1 MTIHIYQA
9 QLLHYLTEDNLADRA
24 KRAHLDAADLNNA
37 DLINDNLTNV
47 ERPSITVVDKNVTL
61 LPVVA
66 GVKVYPEYIAN
77 GALVVD
83 DATGRVVDYGS
94 CASMMSQYG
103 NASRQEGQAPVQIHD
118 YQDQLIMP
126 GFIDTHVHYPQIDMI
141 AAFGEQL
148 LDWLNNYTFVTEAN
162 FGDAKIADDT
172 AKFFL
177 NQLLANG
184 TTSALV
190 FSTSHPQSVES
201 FFNESCRLN
210 TRMITGNVLMDQNA
224 PEHLCVPTE
233 QGIRDT
239 QNIIDKWHE
248 RGRQHV
254 AITPRF
260 AITST
265 PKQLQMTGELYR
277 SYDSVYLQ
285 THLAENLDEI
295 AFVREL
301 YPNHK
306 GYLDV
311 YHDMGLLGRH
321 TTLAHGIHLSTSEY
335 EVLRDT
341 GTQIAHCPTSNLF
354 LGSGLFDLSK
364 TLSYTGVSI
373 ATDVGAGTSLSML
386 TTLSEAYKVQQLQS
400 NPLSAHQGLYQ
411 ITLGN
416 AQSLLLDDKIGNFM
430 PNKEADFVVIDM
442 GGTDLMERRMTQTK
456 SLDEQLFVLMMLGD
470 DRVIEE
476 TIIAGV
482 SRYKKAVAA

>member
-9 QLLHYLTEDNLADRA
+9 QLLHYLTEENLAARA
-24 KRAHLDAADLNNA
+24 KHTHVETADLT
-37 DLINDNLTNV
+37 NDSLTNA

-103 NASRQEGQAPVQIHD
+103 NASRQEGQAPVQIHG

-172 AKFFL
+172 SKFFL

-201 FFNESCRLN
+201 FFNESSRMN

-239 QNIIDKWHE
+239 QNLIDKWHE

-341 GTQIAHCPTSNLF
+341 GT
-354 LGSGLFDLSK
+354 
-364 TLSYTGVSI
+364 
-373 ATDVGAGTSLSML
+373 
-386 TTLSEAYKVQQLQS
+386 
-400 NPLSAHQGLYQ
+400 
-411 ITLGN
+411 
-416 AQSLLLDDKIGNFM
+416 
-430 PNKEADFVVIDM
+430 
-442 GGTDLMERRMTQTK
+442 
-456 SLDEQLFVLMMLGD
+456 
-470 DRVIEE
+470 
-476 TIIAGV
+476 
-482 SRYKKAVAA
+482 

>member
-1 MTIHIYQA
+1 MAIHIYQA
-9 QLLHYLTEDNLADRA
+9 QLLHYLTEDDLAIRSKELEAAA
-24 KRAHLDAADLNNA
+24 KDSDNVQYLNTIELDS
-37 DLINDNLTNV
+37 
-47 ERPSITVVDKNVTL
+47 SISL
-61 LPVVA
+61 LPVIA
-66 GVKVYPEYIAN
+66 GVNVYPEYIAD

-83 DATGRVVDYGS
+83 DATGLVVDYGN
-94 CASMMSQYG
+94 CASMMLKYG
-103 NASRQEGQAPVQIHD
+103 NESEHESKAPVQVHNCKHN
-118 YQDQLIMP
+118 LIMP

-162 FGDAKIADDT
+162 FGNPKVAHDT
-172 AKFFL
+172 ARFFL

-190 FSTSHPQSVES
+190 FSTSHPQSVEA
-201 FFNESCRLN
+201 FFTESIRLN

-224 PEHLCVPTE
+224 PENLCVPTE

-285 THLAENLDEI
+285 THLAENLDEV

-311 YHDMGLLGRH
+311 YHDMGLLGRR
-321 TTLAHGIHLSTSEY
+321 TTLAHGIYLETSEY

-386 TTLSEAYKVQQLQS
+386 TTLSEAYKVQQLQKKS
-400 NPLSAHQGLYQ
+400 LSAHQGLYQ

-430 PNKEADFVVIDM
+430 PNKEADFVVINM
-442 GGTDLMERRMTQTK
+442 GGTELLERRMTQTK
-456 SLDEQLFVLMMLGD
+456 SLEEQLFVLMMLGD
-470 DRVIEE
+470 DRVIEQ
-476 TIIAGV
+476 TVIAGV
-482 SRYKKAVAA
+482 SRYKRSTIL

>member
-1 MTIHIYQA
+1 MTLHIYQA
-9 QLLHYLTEDNLADRA
+9 RLLHYLTES
-24 KRAHLDAADLNNA
+24 DLTLRTVPDGNA
-37 DLINDNLTNV
+37 PDPLEMPTV
-47 ERPSITVVDKNVTL
+47 ITDTEL
-61 LPVVA
+61 LSVIESVRIC
-66 GVKVYPEYIAN
+66 PEYIAD

-83 DATGRVVDYGS
+83 DATGCIVDYGRRQGML
-94 CASMMSQYG
+94 ANY
-103 NASRQEGQAPVQIHD
+103 ADTADQEGREPVKIHD
-118 YQDQLIMP
+118 HRDKLIMP

-141 AAFGEQL
+141 AAYGEQL

-162 FGDAKIADDT
+162 FGDPKVAHDT
-172 AKFFL
+172 AQFFL

-184 TTSALV
+184 TTSAMV
-190 FSTSHPQSVES
+190 FSTSHPLSAEAFFTES
-201 FFNESCRLN
+201 HRLN

-224 PEHLCVPTE
+224 PAPLCVPAE
-233 QGIRDT
+233 QSIRDT
-239 QNIIDKWHE
+239 QDIIDNWHE

-265 PKQLQMTGELYR
+265 PKQLRMAGDLYA

-285 THLAENLDEI
+285 THLAENRDEVV
-295 AFVREL
+295 FVQTL

-311 YHDMGLLGRH
+311 YDDMGLLGRR
-321 TTLAHGIHLSTSEY
+321 TMLAHGIYLETSEY
-335 EVLRDT
+335 ERLRDT

-354 LGSGLFDLSK
+354 LGSGLFDLPK

-416 AQSLLLDDKIGNFM
+416 AQSLLLDKKIGNFM
-430 PNKEADFVVIDM
+430 PNKEADFVVIDL
-442 GGTDLMERRMTQTK
+442 GATALLERRMAQTNT
-456 SLDEQLFVLMMLGD
+456 LEEQLFVLMMLGD
-470 DRVIEE
+470 DRVIEQ
-476 TIIAGV
+476 TVVAGV
-482 SRYKKAVAA
+482 SRYQKSNAL

>member
-1 MTIHIYQA
+1 MTLHIYQA
-9 QLLHYLTEDNLADRA
+9 QLLHYLTEDDLEDRA
-24 KRAHLDAADLNNA
+24 
-37 DLINDNLTNV
+37 
-47 ERPSITVVDKNVTL
+47 ERSSKTTTVDKSISL
-61 LPVVA
+61 MPVIA
-66 GVKVYPEYIAN
+66 GVKVYPEYIAD

-83 DATGRVVDYGS
+83 DTTGLIVDYGS
-94 CASMMSQYG
+94 SKAVLADYAST
-103 NASRQEGQAPVQIHD
+103 AAEEGREPVQIHD
-118 YQDQLIMP
+118 YQHKLIMP

-162 FGDAKIADDT
+162 FGDPKVAHDT

-201 FFNESCRLN
+201 FFTESQRLN

-224 PEHLCVPTE
+224 PAHLCVPAE

-239 QNIIDKWHE
+239 QDIIDKWHE

-265 PKQLQMTGELYR
+265 PKQLRLTGELYA

-285 THLAENLDEI
+285 THLAENRDEI

-311 YHDMGLLGRH
+311 YEDMGLLGRR
-321 TTLAHGIHLSTSEY
+321 TTLAHGIYLETSEY
-335 EVLRDT
+335 ERLRET

-400 NPLSAHQGLYQ
+400 NPLPAHQGLYQ

-416 AQSLLLDDKIGNFM
+416 AQSLLLDKKIGNFM

-442 GGTDLMERRMTQTK
+442 AATELLERRMTQTN
-456 SLDEQLFVLMMLGD
+456 SLDKRLFVLMMLGD
-470 DRVIEE
+470 DRVIEQ
-476 TIIAGV
+476 TVVAGV
-482 SRYKKAVAA
+482 SRYLKAVAS

>member
-1 MTIHIYQA
+1 MTLHIYQA
-9 QLLHYLTEDNLADRA
+9 QLLHYVTAEDIAARLIHTMSTADNSNQ
-24 KRAHLDAADLNNA
+24 NNNIEK
-37 DLINDNLTNV
+37 D
-47 ERPSITVVDKNVTL
+47 VTL
-61 LPVVA
+61 MPVIA
-66 GVKVYPEYIAN
+66 GMSVYPEYIAN

-83 DATGRVVDYGS
+83 DVTGLVVDYGS
-94 CASMMSQYG
+94 NDIILAEY
-103 NASRQEGQAPVQIHD
+103 AHAKEGQASVLIHD
-118 YQDQLIMP
+118 YKDKLIMP
-126 GFIDTHVHYPQIDMI
+126 GFIDTHVHYPQIDMM

-148 LDWLNNYTFVTEAN
+148 LDWLNNYTFVTEAT
-162 FGDAKIADDT
+162 FADPAVAQDT
-172 AKFFL
+172 ARFFL

-190 FSTSHPQSVES
+190 FSTSHPQSVEA
-201 FFNESCRLN
+201 FFTESQRLN

-224 PEHLCVPTE
+224 PANLCVPTE

-239 QNIIDKWHE
+239 QDIIDNWHE

-265 PKQLQMTGELYR
+265 PKQLQMSGELYA

-285 THLAENLDEI
+285 THLAENHDEI
-295 AFVREL
+295 AFVRSL

-311 YHDMGLLGRH
+311 YDDMGLLGRR
-321 TTLAHGIHLSTSEY
+321 TTLAHGIHLETVEY
-335 EVLRDT
+335 ERLRET

-354 LGSGLFDLSK
+354 LGSGLFNLSK

-386 TTLSEAYKVQQLQS
+386 TTLSEAYKVQQLQ
-400 NPLSAHQGLYQ
+400 NNLLSAHQGLYQ

-416 AQSLLLDDKIGNFM
+416 AQSLVLDDKIGNFM

-442 GGTDLMERRMTQTK
+442 TATPLLERRMAQTK
-456 SLDEQLFVLMMLGD
+456 TFDEQLFVLMMMGD

-476 TIIAGV
+476 TMIAGI
-482 SRYKKAVAA
+482 SRYQRST

>member
-9 QLLHYLTEDNLADRA
+9 QLLHYLTEENLAARA
-24 KRAHLDAADLNNA
+24 KHTHLETADLT
-37 DLINDNLTNV
+37 NDSLTNA
-47 ERPSITVVDKNVTL
+47 ERHSITVVDKNVNL
-61 LPVVA
+61 LPVVV

-103 NASRQEGQAPVQIHD
+103 NVSRQEGQAPVQIHD
-118 YQDQLIMP
+118 CQDQLIMP

-172 AKFFL
+172 SKFFL

-224 PEHLCVPTE
+224 PEHLCVSTE

-416 AQSLLLDDKIGNFM
+416 AQSLLLDNKIGNFM
-430 PNKEADFVVIDM
+430 PNKEADFVVINM

>member
-9 QLLHYLTEDNLADRA
+9 RLLHYLTESDRTE
-24 KRAHLDAADLNNA
+24 RATSDHSQT
-37 DLINDNLTNV
+37 LTV
-47 ERPSITVVDKNVTL
+47 EQDITL
-61 LPVVA
+61 LPVIE
-66 GVKVYPEYIAN
+66 GVQVYPEYIAD

-83 DATGRVVDYGS
+83 DVTGCIVEYGHNETISAKYTNTSEQVDHLVVK
-94 CASMMSQYG
+94 
-103 NASRQEGQAPVQIHD
+103 VHD
-118 YQDQLIMP
+118 YRDKLIMP

-141 AAFGEQL
+141 AAYGEQL

-162 FGDAKIADDT
+162 FGDPKVAHDT
-172 AKFFL
+172 AQFFL

-184 TTSALV
+184 TTSAMV
-190 FSTSHPQSVES
+190 FSTSHPESVNAFFTES
-201 FFNESCRLN
+201 HKLN

-224 PEHLCVPTE
+224 PDNLCVPAE

-239 QNIIDKWHE
+239 QNIIDNWHE

-260 AITST
+260 AITSS
-265 PKQLQMTGELYR
+265 PKQLQMAGELYA
-277 SYDSVYLQ
+277 SYESVYLQ
-285 THLAENLDEI
+285 THLAENHDEI
-295 AFVREL
+295 AFVKQL

-311 YHDMGLLGRH
+311 YDTMGLLGRR
-321 TTLAHGIHLSTSEY
+321 TTLAHGIHLEISEY
-335 EVLRDT
+335 ERLRDT
-341 GTQIAHCPTSNLF
+341 GTQISHCPTSNLF
-354 LGSGLFDLSK
+354 LGSGLFDLPK

-386 TTLSEAYKVQQLQS
+386 TTLSEAYKIQQLQS
-400 NPLSAHQGLYQ
+400 NQLSAHQGLYQ

-442 GGTDLMERRMTQTK
+442 GATELLERRMAQTK
-456 SLDEQLFVLMMLGD
+456 TLEEQLFVLMMLSD
-470 DRVIEE
+470 DRVIDQ
-476 TIIAGV
+476 TVIAGV
-482 SRYKKAVAA
+482 SRYRKSTL

>member
-1 MTIHIYQA
+1 MTLHIYQA
-9 QLLHYLTEDNLADRA
+9 QLLHYLIEDDLKKRTDSTKLNLATSSS
-24 KRAHLDAADLNNA
+24 LNS
-37 DLINDNLTNV
+37 T
-47 ERPSITVVDKNVTL
+47 VDKTIKL
-61 LPVVA
+61 LPVNA
-66 GVKVYPEYIAN
+66 GVTVYAEYIAD
-77 GALVVD
+77 GALVVND
-83 DATGRVVDYGS
+83 KTGLVVDYGNS
-94 CASMMSQYG
+94 DSIMAEYG
-103 NASRQEGQAPVQIHD
+103 CPQQGQQPAQIHD
-118 YQDQLIMP
+118 HKQKLIMP

-162 FGDAKIADDT
+162 FGDPKVAHDT
-172 AKFFL
+172 SKFFL
-177 NQLLANG
+177 DQLLANG
-184 TTSALV
+184 TTSAMV
-190 FSTSHPQSVES
+190 FATSHPESVEA
-201 FFNESCRLN
+201 FFTESTRLN
-210 TRMITGNVLMDQNA
+210 MRMITGNVLMDQNA
-224 PEHLCVPTE
+224 PKRLCVPTE
-233 QGIRDT
+233 QGIRDS
-239 QNIIDKWHE
+239 QNIIDKWHG

-265 PKQLQMTGELYR
+265 PKQLQMTGELYA
-277 SYDSVYLQ
+277 SYDDVYLQ
-285 THLAENLDEI
+285 THLAENRDEV
-295 AFVREL
+295 AFVRKL

-311 YHDMGLLGRH
+311 YADMGLLGRY
-321 TTLAHGIHLSTSEY
+321 TTLAHGIYLETSEY

-400 NPLSAHQGLYQ
+400 NPLSAHQGFYQ

-430 PNKEADFVVIDM
+430 PNKEADFVVIDLAA
-442 GGTDLMERRMTQTK
+442 TTLLERRMSQTK
-456 SLDEQLFVLMMLGD
+456 SLEEQLFVLMMLGD
-470 DRVIEE
+470 DRVIDE
-476 TIIAGV
+476 TVIAGV
-482 SRYKKAVAA
+482 SRYNKVV

>member
-9 QLLHYLTEDNLADRA
+9 QLLHYLTQDDLA
-24 KRAHLDAADLNNA
+24 KRKAFELS
-37 DLINDNLTNV
+37 DNRIPDFLATLT
-47 ERPSITVVDKNVTL
+47 VDTSTTL
-61 LPVVA
+61 LPINA
-66 GVKVYPEYIAN
+66 GIRVYPEYISD
-77 GALVVD
+77 GAIVVD
-83 DATGRVVDYGS
+83 DVTGLIAAYGS
-94 CASMMSQYG
+94 RQAILADYASD
-103 NASRQEGQAPVQIHD
+103 QEGKDQIQIHD
-118 YQDQLIMP
+118 CQHKLIMP

-201 FFNESCRLN
+201 FFNESSRLN

-224 PEHLCVPTE
+224 PDHLCVSTE

-482 SRYKKAVAA
+482 SRYKKTTTA

>member
-9 QLLHYLTEDNLADRA
+9 KLLHYLTEENLADRA
-24 KRAHLDAADLNNA
+24 KRAHLDTDA
-37 DLINDNLTNV
+37 LTNDSLTNS
-47 ERPSITVVDKNVTL
+47 ECPSITVVDKNVTL
-61 LPVVA
+61 LPVIA

-77 GALVVD
+77 GALVID
-83 DATGRVVDYGS
+83 DATGRVIDYGS
-94 CASMMSQYG
+94 CTSIMSRYGNGNG
-103 NASRQEGQAPVQIHD
+103 NASNQAGKEPVQIHD
-118 YQDQLIMP
+118 HKHKLIMP

-162 FGDAKIADDT
+162 FGDPKVAHDT
-172 AKFFL
+172 SKFFL

-190 FSTSHPQSVES
+190 FSTSHPQSVEA
-201 FFNESCRLN
+201 FFTESSRIN
-210 TRMITGNVLMDQNA
+210 SRMITGNVLMDQNA

-265 PKQLQMTGELYR
+265 PKQLQMTGELYG

-311 YHDMGLLGRH
+311 YHDMGLLGRR
-321 TTLAHGIHLSTSEY
+321 TTLAHGIYLETPEY

-386 TTLSEAYKVQQLQS
+386 TTLSEAYKVQQLQN

-442 GGTDLMERRMTQTK
+442 GGTDLIKRRMTQTN
-456 SLDEQLFVLMMLGD
+456 SFDEQLFVLMMLGD

-482 SRYKKAVAA
+482 SRYKKVAA

>member
-1 MTIHIYQA
+1 MAIHIYQA
-9 QLLHYLTEDNLADRA
+9 QLLHYLTEDDLAIRSKELKAAA
-24 KRAHLDAADLNNA
+24 KDSDNAQYLNTIELDN
-37 DLINDNLTNV
+37 
-47 ERPSITVVDKNVTL
+47 SISL
-61 LPVVA
+61 LPVSA
-66 GVKVYPEYIAN
+66 GVNVYPEYIAD

-83 DATGRVVDYGS
+83 DATGLFVDYGD

-103 NASRQEGQAPVQIHD
+103 NESEQESKASVQIHNCKHN
-118 YQDQLIMP
+118 LIMP

-162 FGDAKIADDT
+162 FGNPKVAHDT
-172 AKFFL
+172 ARFFL

-190 FSTSHPQSVES
+190 FSTSHPQSVEA
-201 FFNESCRLN
+201 FFTESIRLN
-210 TRMITGNVLMDQNA
+210 TRMITGNVLMDKNA
-224 PEHLCVPTE
+224 PENLCVPTE

-285 THLAENLDEI
+285 THLAENLDEV

-301 YPNHK
+301 YPKHK

-311 YHDMGLLGRH
+311 YHDMGLLGRR
-321 TTLAHGIHLSTSEY
+321 TTLAHGIYLETSEY

-386 TTLSEAYKVQQLQS
+386 TTLSEAYKVQQLQKKS
-400 NPLSAHQGLYQ
+400 LSAHQGLYQ

-430 PNKEADFVVIDM
+430 PNKEADFVVINM
-442 GGTDLMERRMTQTK
+442 GGTELLERRMTQTK
-456 SLDEQLFVLMMLGD
+456 SLEEQLFVLMMLGD
-470 DRVIEE
+470 DRVIEQ
-476 TIIAGV
+476 TVIAGV
-482 SRYKKAVAA
+482 SRYKRSTVL

>member
-1 MTIHIYQA
+1 MTLHIYQA
-9 QLLHYLTEDNLADRA
+9 RLLHYLTES
-24 KRAHLDAADLNNA
+24 DLTLRTVPHGNA
-37 DLINDNLTNV
+37 PDPLKT
-47 ERPSITVVDKNVTL
+47 PSVITDTEL
-61 LPVVA
+61 LPVIG
-66 GVKVYPEYIAN
+66 GVRICPEYIAD

-83 DATGRVVDYGS
+83 DATGCIVDYGS
-94 CASMMSQYG
+94 RQAMLAGY
-103 NASRQEGQAPVQIHD
+103 ADTAAQEGREPVKIYDHRD
-118 YQDQLIMP
+118 KLIMP

-141 AAFGEQL
+141 AAYGEQL

-162 FGDAKIADDT
+162 FGDPKVAHDT
-172 AKFFL
+172 AQFFL

-184 TTSALV
+184 TTSAMV
-190 FSTSHPQSVES
+190 FSTSHPLSAEAFFTES
-201 FFNESCRLN
+201 HRLN

-224 PEHLCVPTE
+224 PAPLCVPAE
-233 QGIRDT
+233 QSIRDT
-239 QNIIDKWHE
+239 QNIIDNWHE

-265 PKQLQMTGELYR
+265 PKQLRMAGELYA

-285 THLAENLDEI
+285 THLAENRDEV
-295 AFVREL
+295 AFVQTL

-311 YHDMGLLGRH
+311 YDDMGLLGRR
-321 TTLAHGIHLSTSEY
+321 TMLAHGIYLETSEY
-335 EVLRDT
+335 ERLRDT

-354 LGSGLFDLSK
+354 LGSGLFDLPK

-416 AQSLLLDDKIGNFM
+416 AQSLLLDKKIGNFM
-430 PNKEADFVVIDM
+430 PNKEADFVVIDL
-442 GGTDLMERRMTQTK
+442 GATALLERRMAQTNT
-456 SLDEQLFVLMMLGD
+456 LEEQLFVLMMLGD
-470 DRVIEE
+470 DRVIEQ
-476 TIIAGV
+476 TVVAGV
-482 SRYKKAVAA
+482 SRYQKSTAL

>member
-1 MTIHIYQA
+1 MTLHIYQA
-9 QLLHYLTEDNLADRA
+9 RLLHYLTESDRTE
-24 KRAHLDAADLNNA
+24 RATSDHSQT
-37 DLINDNLTNV
+37 LTI
-47 ERPSITVVDKNVTL
+47 EQDITL
-61 LPVVA
+61 LPVIE
-66 GVKVYPEYIAN
+66 GVQVYPEYIAD

-83 DATGRVVDYGS
+83 DVTGCIVEYGHNETILAKYTNTSEQAGQPVVKVHNYRDKL
-94 CASMMSQYG
+94 
-103 NASRQEGQAPVQIHD
+103 V
-118 YQDQLIMP
+118 MP

-141 AAFGEQL
+141 AAYGEQL

-162 FGDAKIADDT
+162 FSDPKVAHDT
-172 AKFFL
+172 AQFFL

-184 TTSALV
+184 TTSAMV
-190 FSTSHPQSVES
+190 FSTSHPESVNAFFTES
-201 FFNESCRLN
+201 HKLN

-224 PEHLCVPTE
+224 PDNLCVLAE

-239 QNIIDKWHE
+239 QNIIDNWHE

-265 PKQLQMTGELYR
+265 PKQLQMAGELYA
-277 SYDSVYLQ
+277 SYESVYLQ
-285 THLAENLDEI
+285 THLAENHDEI
-295 AFVREL
+295 AFVKQL

-311 YHDMGLLGRH
+311 YDTMGLLGRR
-321 TTLAHGIHLSTSEY
+321 TTLAHGIHLEISEY
-335 EVLRDT
+335 ERLRAT
-341 GTQIAHCPTSNLF
+341 GTQISHCPTSNLF
-354 LGSGLFDLSK
+354 LGSGLFNLPK

-386 TTLSEAYKVQQLQS
+386 TTLSEAYKIQQLQS
-400 NPLSAHQGLYQ
+400 NQLSAHQGLYQ

-442 GGTDLMERRMTQTK
+442 GATELLERRMAQTK
-456 SLDEQLFVLMMLGD
+456 TLEEQLFVLMMLGD
-470 DRVIEE
+470 DRVIDQ
-476 TIIAGV
+476 TVIAGV
-482 SRYKKAVAA
+482 SRYRKSTL

>member
-9 QLLHYLTEDNLADRA
+9 QVLHYLTEENLADRA
-24 KRAHLDAADLNNA
+24 KRAHLDTADFTNA
-37 DLINDNLTNV
+37 NLTNV
-47 ERPSITVVDKNVTL
+47 KRPSITVVEKNVTL

-77 GALVVD
+77 GALVID
-83 DATGRVVDYGS
+83 DATGHVVDYGDCTS
-94 CASMMSQYG
+94 ILATYG
-103 NASRQEGQAPVQIHD
+103 NSSAQEDKASVQIHD
-118 YQDQLIMP
+118 YQDKLIMP

-162 FGDAKIADDT
+162 FGNAKIADDT

-201 FFNESCRLN
+201 FFNESSRLN

-239 QNIIDKWHE
+239 QNIVDKWHE

-285 THLAENLDEI
+285 THLAENIEEI

-321 TTLAHGIHLSTSEY
+321 TTLAHGIYLETPEY

-386 TTLSEAYKVQQLQS
+386 TTLSEAYKVQQLQK

-442 GGTDLMERRMTQTK
+442 GGTELLARRMTQTK

-482 SRYKKAVAA
+482 SRYKKATAA

>member
-1 MTIHIYQA
+1 MTLHIYQA
-9 QLLHYLTEDNLADRA
+9 RLLHYLTES
-24 KRAHLDAADLNNA
+24 DLTLRTVPDGNA
-37 DLINDNLTNV
+37 PDPLKTPTV
-47 ERPSITVVDKNVTL
+47 ITDTEL
-61 LPVVA
+61 LPVIE
-66 GVKVYPEYIAN
+66 GVRICPEYIAD

-83 DATGRVVDYGS
+83 DATGCIVDYGS
-94 CASMMSQYG
+94 RQAMLADY
-103 NASRQEGQAPVQIHD
+103 ADTAAQEGREPVKIHD
-118 YQDQLIMP
+118 HRDKLIMP

-141 AAFGEQL
+141 AAYGEQL

-162 FGDAKIADDT
+162 FGDPKVAHDT
-172 AKFFL
+172 AQFFL

-184 TTSALV
+184 TTSAMV
-190 FSTSHPQSVES
+190 FSTSHPLSAEAFFTES
-201 FFNESCRLN
+201 HRLN

-224 PEHLCVPTE
+224 PAPLCVPAE
-233 QGIRDT
+233 QSIRDT
-239 QNIIDKWHE
+239 QDIIDNWHE

-265 PKQLQMTGELYR
+265 PKQLRMAGDLYA

-285 THLAENLDEI
+285 THLAENRDEVV
-295 AFVREL
+295 FVQTL

-311 YHDMGLLGRH
+311 YDDMGLLGRR
-321 TTLAHGIHLSTSEY
+321 TMLAHGIYLETSEY
-335 EVLRDT
+335 ERLRDT

-354 LGSGLFDLSK
+354 LGSGLFDLPK

-416 AQSLLLDDKIGNFM
+416 AQSLLLDKKIGNFM
-430 PNKEADFVVIDM
+430 PNKEADFVVIDL
-442 GGTDLMERRMTQTK
+442 GATALLERRMAQTNT
-456 SLDEQLFVLMMLGD
+456 LEEQLFVLMMLGD
-470 DRVIEE
+470 DRVIEQ
-476 TIIAGV
+476 TVVAGV
-482 SRYKKAVAA
+482 SRYQKSNAL

>member
-9 QLLHYLTEDNLADRA
+9 RLLHYLSESDRTERTPSKIA
-24 KRAHLDAADLNNA
+24 NA
-37 DLINDNLTNV
+37 NQPDYAQVSTIDQST
-47 ERPSITVVDKNVTL
+47 TL
-61 LPVVA
+61 LPVTA
-66 GVKVYPEYIAN
+66 GERIYPEYIAD

-83 DATGRVVDYGS
+83 DVTGRIVEYGHS
-94 CASMMSQYG
+94 KTILSKYA
-103 NASRQEGQAPVQIHD
+103 NAEGKPAVKVHD
-118 YQDQLIMP
+118 HRDKLIMP

-141 AAFGEQL
+141 AAYGEQL

-162 FGDAKIADDT
+162 FGDPKVAHDT
-172 AKFFL
+172 AQFFL

-184 TTSALV
+184 TTSAMV
-190 FSTSHPQSVES
+190 FATSHPLSAEAFFAES
-201 FFNESCRLN
+201 HRLN

-224 PEHLCVPTE
+224 PEPLCVPAE
-233 QGIRDT
+233 QSIRDT

-260 AITST
+260 AITSS
-265 PKQLQMTGELYR
+265 PEQLRLAGELYT

-285 THLAENLDEI
+285 THLAENRDEV
-295 AFVREL
+295 AFVQQL

-311 YHDMGLLGRH
+311 YDDMGLLGRR
-321 TTLAHGIHLSTSEY
+321 TTLAHGIYLETPEY
-335 EVLRDT
+335 ECLRET
-341 GTQIAHCPTSNLF
+341 GTQISHCPTSNLF
-354 LGSGLFDLSK
+354 LGSGLFDLPK

-386 TTLSEAYKVQQLQS
+386 TTLSEAYKIQQLQS
-400 NPLSAHQGLYQ
+400 NQLSAHQGLYQ

-442 GGTDLMERRMTQTK
+442 KATELLERRMAQTK
-456 SLDEQLFVLMMLGD
+456 SLEEQLFVLMMLGD
-470 DRVIEE
+470 DRVIEQ
-476 TIIAGV
+476 TVVAGV
-482 SRYKKAVAA
+482 SRYRSAAS

>member
-1 MTIHIYQA
+1 MTLHIYQA
-9 QLLHYLTEDNLADRA
+9 QLLHYLTEDDVKARA
-24 KRAHLDAADLNNA
+24 
-37 DLINDNLTNV
+37 
-47 ERPSITVVDKNVTL
+47 ERSPTTTTVDKNITL
-61 LPVVA
+61 IPVVA
-66 GVKVYPEYIAN
+66 GVSVYPEYIAD

-83 DATGRVVDYGS
+83 DATGLIADYGS
-94 CASMMSQYG
+94 SKAMLEGYG
-103 NASRQEGQAPVQIHD
+103 NTGDEEGREPVKIHD
-118 YQDQLIMP
+118 YQHKLIMP

-162 FGDAKIADDT
+162 FEDPKVAHDT

-190 FSTSHPQSVES
+190 FSTSHPQSVEA
-201 FFNESCRLN
+201 FFTESQRLN

-224 PEHLCVPTE
+224 PAHLCVPAE

-265 PKQLQMTGELYR
+265 PKQLRLTGELYA

-285 THLAENLDEI
+285 THVAENRDEV

-311 YHDMGLLGRH
+311 YEDMGLLGRR
-321 TTLAHGIHLSTSEY
+321 TTLAHGIYLETSEY
-335 EVLRDT
+335 ERLRET

-400 NPLSAHQGLYQ
+400 NPLPAHQGLYQ

-416 AQSLLLDDKIGNFM
+416 AQSLLLNNKLGNFM

-442 GGTDLMERRMTQTK
+442 GATELLERRMTQTK
-456 SLDEQLFVLMMLGD
+456 SLDERLFVLMMLGD
-470 DRVIEE
+470 DRVIEQ
-476 TIIAGV
+476 TVVAGV
-482 SRYKKAVAA
+482 SRYHNSIPA

>member
-9 QLLHYLTEDNLADRA
+9 QLLHYLTEENLADRA
-24 KRAHLDAADLNNA
+24 KRAYLDTDDSTNT
-37 DLINDNLTNV
+37 NLTNA

-83 DATGRVVDYGS
+83 DSTGRVLDYGDCTS
-94 CASMMSQYG
+94 ISSTYANSSAEVG
-103 NASRQEGQAPVQIHD
+103 KAPVKIHD
-118 YQDQLIMP
+118 YQDKLIMP

-201 FFNESCRLN
+201 FFNESTRLN

-311 YHDMGLLGRH
+311 YHDLGLLGRR
-321 TTLAHGIHLSTSEY
+321 TTLAHGIYLETPEY

-386 TTLSEAYKVQQLQS
+386 TTLSEAYKVQQLQK

-416 AQSLLLDDKIGNFM
+416 AQSLLLDDKIGNLM

-442 GGTDLMERRMTQTK
+442 GGTELLARRMTQTK
-456 SLDEQLFVLMMLGD
+456 SLDEQLFVLMMLGG

-482 SRYKKAVAA
+482 SRYKKELAA

>member
-9 QLLHYLTEDNLADRA
+9 RLLHYLTEDNLA
-24 KRAHLDAADLNNA
+24 KREKSTNSSDTSTNDTHANDATL
-37 DLINDNLTNV
+37 
-47 ERPSITVVDKNVTL
+47 PVVDKNVIL
-61 LPVVA
+61 RPVIA
-66 GVKVYPEYIAN
+66 GINVYPEYIAE

-83 DATGRVVDYGS
+83 DVSGRVLDYGS
-94 CASMMSQYG
+94 KNVIMARYASSSAQQ
-103 NASRQEGQAPVQIHD
+103 SKAPVQIHD
-118 YQDQLIMP
+118 YQDKLIMP

-162 FGDAKIADDT
+162 FGDLKVAHDT
-172 AKFFL
+172 SKFFL

-190 FSTSHPQSVES
+190 FSTSHPESVEA
-201 FFNESCRLN
+201 FFEESTRLN

-233 QGIRDT
+233 KGIRDS

-265 PKQLQMTGELYR
+265 PKQLQMAGELYR

-285 THLAENLDEI
+285 THLAENLAEI

-301 YPNHK
+301 YPKHM

-311 YHDMGLLGRH
+311 YHDLGLLGRR
-321 TTLAHGIHLSTSEY
+321 TTLAHGIYLETPEY

-364 TLSYTGVSI
+364 TLRYTGVSI

-386 TTLSEAYKVQQLQS
+386 TTLSEAYKVQQLQN

-416 AQSLLLDDKIGNFM
+416 AQSLLLDNKIGNFM
-430 PNKEADFVVIDM
+430 PNKEADFVIIDM
-442 GGTDLMERRMTQTK
+442 GATELLTRRMRQTK

-476 TIIAGV
+476 TVIAGM
-482 SRYKKAVAA
+482 SRYKKGVI

>member
-9 QLLHYLTEDNLADRA
+9 QLLHYLTEENLATRA
-24 KRAHLDAADLNNA
+24 KRAHLETDALTDAH
-37 DLINDNLTNV
+37 LTNA

-83 DATGRVVDYGS
+83 DATGRVVGYGDCTS
-94 CASMMSQYG
+94 IMSQYG
-103 NASRQEGQAPVQIHD
+103 NASSQEAKAPVQIHD
-118 YQDQLIMP
+118 YKDKLIMP

-177 NQLLANG
+177 KQLLANG

-224 PEHLCVPTE
+224 PERLCVPTE

-260 AITST
+260 AITSS

-416 AQSLLLDDKIGNFM
+416 AQSLLLDNKIGNFM

>member
-9 QLLHYLTEDNLADRA
+9 QLLHYLTEENLATRA
-24 KRAHLDAADLNNA
+24 KRAHLDTDYSTNTS
-37 DLINDNLTNV
+37 LTSA
-47 ERPSITVVDKNVTL
+47 ERPSITVVEKNVTL

-66 GVKVYPEYIAN
+66 GVKIYPEYIAN

-83 DATGRVVDYGS
+83 YATGCVVDYGS
-94 CASMMSQYG
+94 CASIMAQYG
-103 NASRQEGQAPVQIHD
+103 NANSQEGKAPVQIHD
-118 YQDQLIMP
+118 YQDKLIMP

-141 AAFGEQL
+141 TAFGEQL

-201 FFNESCRLN
+201 FFNESSRLN

-233 QGIRDT
+233 QGILDT

-277 SYDSVYLQ
+277 SYDRVYLQ

-416 AQSLLLDDKIGNFM
+416 AQSLLLDNKIGNFM

-456 SLDEQLFVLMMLGD
+456 TLDEQLFVLMMLGD

-482 SRYKKAVAA
+482 SRYKKVVA

>member
-1 MTIHIYQA
+1 MTLHIYQA
-9 QLLHYLTEDNLADRA
+9 RLLHYLTENDLAERA
-24 KRAHLDAADLNNA
+24 TISTIDKDTALLSV
-37 DLINDNLTNV
+37 V
-47 ERPSITVVDKNVTL
+47 E
-61 LPVVA
+61 
-66 GVKVYPEYIAN
+66 GVRIYPEYIAD

-83 DATGRVVDYGS
+83 DVTGCTVEYGHS
-94 CASMMSQYG
+94 ETILSKYV
-103 NASRQEGQAPVQIHD
+103 NEEGAPSVKVHD
-118 YQDQLIMP
+118 HRHKLIMP

-141 AAFGEQL
+141 AAYGEQL

-162 FGDAKIADDT
+162 FGDPKIAHDT
-172 AKFFL
+172 AQFFL

-184 TTSALV
+184 TTSAMV
-190 FSTSHPQSVES
+190 FATSHPLSAEAFFTES
-201 FFNESCRLN
+201 HRLN

-224 PEHLCVPTE
+224 PEPLCVPAE
-233 QGIRDT
+233 QSIRDT
-239 QNIIDKWHE
+239 QNIIDNWHE

-260 AITST
+260 AITSS
-265 PKQLQMTGELYR
+265 PEQLRLAGELYA

-285 THLAENLDEI
+285 THLAENRDEV
-295 AFVREL
+295 AFVQEL

-311 YHDMGLLGRH
+311 YDDMGLLGRR
-321 TTLAHGIHLSTSEY
+321 TTLAHGIYLETPEY
-335 EVLRDT
+335 ERLRET
-341 GTQIAHCPTSNLF
+341 GTQISHCPTSNLF
-354 LGSGLFDLSK
+354 LGSGLFNLPK

-386 TTLSEAYKVQQLQS
+386 TSLSEAYKVQQLQS
-400 NPLSAHQGLYQ
+400 NQLSAHQGLYQ

-442 GGTDLMERRMTQTK
+442 KATALLERRMAQTK
-456 SLDEQLFVLMMLGD
+456 TLEEQLFVLMMLGD

-476 TIIAGV
+476 TIIAGQ
-482 SRYKKAVAA
+482 SRYRKSAA